1 MSEIIFKY
9 INDNLQLPNKIKN
22 IEKDFKN
29 GFLFS
34 ELLKKSGNLKSL
46 LTKYNNNPKNISEI
60 KDNFHLLKKELQSM
74 GIYLNES
81 TINDIISEKEGVA
94 TQLIYKIKTEIDRD
108 KINFVDIIGKINE
121 NSYRE
126 KYELRK
132 NNNNL
137 NFNRTNR
144 LELTQTNKFSMSP
157 TTTRET
163 LSTFTNFFVKPNN
176 KNRKNLLLSQDF
188 KTEIKDS
195 KQKTK
200 ILLKPILSNSNIRES
215 DNKNKFM
222 TTTLG
227 YGSFKDIEKYKND
240 YDYILEKVN
249 DESEKNVGDKDFV
262 LNKPN
267 VNKKIRKN
275 KSTNIYRKRSKLKID
290 ALNSENNKI
299 LNNNNNKLIQ
309 YSLLDK
315 NTKKLG
321 ININEIAPKLSKN
334 GINYNNDTY
343 LNPTQIIS
351 SLKKV
356 ISSKKLEKKFI
367 LGKISLTDKNN
378 QLKSNENFLKY
389 SIINHNNDDNNKLS
403 KINFNKNSTKYKMLE
418 FNKLIDIQNDYI
430 DRMIK
435 KSKQIKGIL
444 NTDEEKTKQN
454 NFDIEEYI
462 NIVDNDNNIKN
473 PYEESIK
480 NQIHLNNL
488 NNIRPITNLIID
500 FVEECYK
507 SQKKLKKEL
516 IDLPEFREWSQFF
529 IEGKS
534 CLKLPIRTKKDKN
547 TIPNNENN
555 INNLSTLTRAS
566 KRIDNKKEK
575 KININNNE
583 FIYMEYI
590 DYIFYRGNWEINNFI
605 DSSLYGNDLHIY
617 QVLGDDIFN
626 IIPNV
631 VNLFQGAKG
640 SALLK
645 KSNNDFE
652 LTANELIN
660 VQIPK
665 SNIRNAL
672 LGEIILLNYD
682 NISNEINN
690 NNINNNLNNVI
701 KKLNSVS
708 NTITNNE
715 SSNKLPEP
723 KKEEIIPDKIND
735 IDFSYIPIKICLI
748 GHSYSGRTTQAKLL
762 CEKYKNLKSYS
773 VRQISQFYLD
783 EYKKMHET
791 NEKNTKKNQKKNH
804 KNSKKDKEHKE
815 EELKAYEEIFKL
827 IEKYMN
833 VNESKDED
841 LSNLIEN
848 EMPDELK
855 INLLIYE
862 IKKDF
867 PPKNENEINEKIQER
882 NQRKQKLEEE
892 LKELKE
898 EVNHEQTNDK
908 NKKAKGKSK
917 KQAHNIDNITEEL
930 EKIVNES
937 YEGFIIYDYPNN
949 YNQYKILEYMTTG
962 FIPEIDK
969 VPDKR
974 DIYMNILTNSID
986 KPYINISNTSKEGAI
1001 YLNNNNCSK
1010 KSFFNCYILL
1020 ELSEEETLKRMKNRL
1035 KDPNTGI
1042 IYHKEYSPPNPTDK
1056 KLNDRLIA
1064 LTEPNDEKIKDLLA
1078 QFYSEYPK
1086 ILYYIYLFNNF
1097 YRIDSED
1104 KDEIFKTIEDIIS
1117 GEIKKFEEREN
1128 KDIMG
1133 NLINNLDYMDENE
1146 VVKYFKRL
1154 NESKKVIPKELSEEI
1169 IKNWFDYQDKY
1180 IKGVRNFI
1188 KNLLELKYN
1197 IIQQL
1202 NNYQEEFI
1210 DFLNTSSNKYKIV
1223 DIFYE
1228 KYNTLIEKYPHIKNN
1243 HLVKEEFETNLNE
1256 LIDHIWEIIQNRK
1269 IDFISE
1275 LDSIK
1280 KQQFIEQQLELFGE
1294 YVINLFIL
1302 ETNQYYNK
1310 VNLIKKFYFEFENQK
1325 VSEKFPYEYTFKK
1338 DIIIDNINQYP
1349 IFEIKSFSSKKYKI
1363 SPKLDKLY
1371 LNCYK
1376 LFFKYD
1382 NAMSSIYEKEKESNN
1397 LNSSGVSSSSPPK
1410 RKIKTYY
1417 KAKTKTDMK
1426 SELSAF
1432 SENKAIN
1439 YEDEMKAALS
1449 NEKIKYKIRILFLKN
1464 FAEKNLKEIYLLGQ
1478 NIFKNLD
1485 QQIISS
1491 VNWQNNAMNKL
1502 ISKIKKNIKEGV
1514 NKLYIKDIELD
1525 LFDIYEKKNPK
1536 FSQVNIKYLYSI
1548 PDLDKMIDYSELYKV
1563 FLDIK
1568 TFEIQNNYTNLYTLI
1583 DIVFKKHLFEHKSE
1597 GFMKYMHRIPF
1608 YNLNNFINRFT
1619 IKTDKGYSVVKLN
1632 EIFTTLALLNTI
1644 PPSTEQQ
1651 NNMLK
1656 EVNDKLKYKIYLSKH
1671 DFMNNKLW
1679 FEKVDDKI
1687 GADGPENLR
1696 QNNFMHHNTRSL
1708 TLKKL
1713 HQGNSNTNSPAK
1725 DRRFRA
1731 RGSAIFVP
1739 SGILNTENKKTL
1751 KEFLFDVNKNEDEF
1765 IDFIDFMKRITIK
1778 KIITKRKKSMYFQN
1792 SNEIRNAL
1800 DKVEIQNSLL
1810 DSQISESTNYF
1821 KGSKTLISSKVFNN
1835 PNNNI
1840 NANSNE
1846 EPKIISHKSQKFN
1859 ESIKDIKDI
1868 SDNNNVENT
1877 IHFPEYT
1884 YFDYL
1889 IKKNNY

>member
-1 MSEIIFKY
+1 MSEIIFNY
-9 INDNLQLPNKIKN
+9 INDSLRLPNKIKN

-34 ELLKKSGNLKSL
+34 ELLKKTGNLKSL
-46 LTKYNNNPKNISEI
+46 ITKYNNNPKNNSEI

-94 TQLIYKIKTEIDRD
+94 TQLIYKIKTEIDRN
-108 KINFVDIIGKINE
+108 KIYFVDIIGKINE

-132 NNNNL
+132 NNDNL

-144 LELTQTNKFSMSP
+144 LDMTQTNKFSVSP

-163 LSTFTNFFVKPNN
+163 LSTFTNFFMKPNI
-176 KNRKNLLLSQDF
+176 KNRKNLLLNKEI
-188 KTEIKDS
+188 KTDIKDS
-195 KQKTK
+195 KNKTK

-215 DNKNKFM
+215 DKQNKFM

-227 YGSFKDIEKYKND
+227 YGSFKDIEKYKNE

-249 DESEKNVGDKDFV
+249 DESEKNVGDKDFIS
-262 LNKPN
+262 NKPN
-267 VNKKIRKN
+267 INKKIRKN

-290 ALNSENNKI
+290 ALNNENNKI
-299 LNNNNNKLIQ
+299 MNNNNKLIQ

-321 ININEIAPKLSKN
+321 ININEITPKLSKN

-343 LNPTQIIS
+343 LNPNQIIS

-367 LGKISLTDKNN
+367 LGKINLTDKNN
-378 QLKSNENFLKY
+378 QLNSNENFLKY
-389 SIINHNNDDNNKLS
+389 SIINQNNEDNKLS

-418 FNKLIDIQNDYI
+418 FNKLIDIKNDYI
-430 DRMIK
+430 NRMVK
-435 KSKQIKGIL
+435 KSKQIKGII
-444 NTDEEKTKQN
+444 NTNEEKAKQN
-454 NFDIEEYI
+454 NFEVEEYM
-462 NIVDNDNNIKN
+462 NIIDNDKNIKN
-473 PYEESIK
+473 PNEESIK

-488 NNIRPITNLIID
+488 DNIRPITNLIID
-500 FVEECYK
+500 FVEECFK

-534 CLKLPIRTKKDKN
+534 CLKLPIRTKKDKTN
-547 TIPNNENN
+547 ISNIENN
-555 INNLSTLTRAS
+555 INNLSTLTKVS
-566 KRIDNKKEK
+566 KKSDNKKEK
-575 KININNNE
+575 KFNLNNNE

-605 DSSLYGNDLHIY
+605 DSSLYGNELHIY

-626 IIPNV
+626 IIPNLN
-631 VNLFQGAKG
+631 NLFQGAKG

-652 LTANELIN
+652 LTANELNN

-690 NNINNNLNNVI
+690 NNTNNNLNNVI
-701 KKLNSVS
+701 KKLNSIS
-708 NTITNNE
+708 NIISNNNE
-715 SSNKLPEP
+715 SSNKIAEE
-723 KKEEIIPDKIND
+723 KKEDIIPNKIND

-748 GHSYSGRTTQAKLL
+748 GHSYSGRSTQAKLL

-773 VRQISQFYLD
+773 VNEISKFYLD
-783 EYKKMHET
+783 EYKRLHEAD
-791 NEKNTKKNQKKNH
+791 EKNAKKNQKKNH
-804 KNSKKDKEHKE
+804 KNNKKDKEHKE
-815 EELKAYEEIFKL
+815 EELKAYEEVFGL
-827 IEKYMN
+827 IEKYLN
-833 VNESKDED
+833 INESKDED
-841 LSNLIEN
+841 LSILNDT

-867 PPKNENEINEKIQER
+867 PPKSENEINEQIQQR

-898 EVNHEQTNDK
+898 EANHEQANDK

-917 KQAHNIDNITEEL
+917 KQTHNIDNITEEL

-949 YNQYKILEYMTTG
+949 YNQFKKLEYMTTG
-962 FIPEIDK
+962 FVQEIDK

-1001 YLNNNNCSK
+1001 YLNNNNTSK

-1020 ELSEEETLKRMKNRL
+1020 ELSEEETLKRMNNRL

-1042 IYHKEYSPPNPTDK
+1042 IYHKEFSPPNPTDK

-1064 LTEPNDEKIKDLLA
+1064 LTEPNDEKIKDLLT

-1086 ILYYIYLFNNF
+1086 ILYYVYLFNNL

-1104 KDEIFKTIEDIIS
+1104 KDEIFNTIEDIIS

-1169 IKNWFDYQDKY
+1169 IKNWYDYQEKY
-1180 IKGVRNFI
+1180 ILSVRNFI

-1210 DFLNTSSNKYKIV
+1210 DFLNNPSNKYKIV
-1223 DIFYE
+1223 EIFYE
-1228 KYNTLIEKYPHIKNN
+1228 KYNTLLEKYPYIKNS
-1243 HLVKEEFETNLNE
+1243 HLVKEEFETSLNE

-1275 LDSIK
+1275 LNSIK
-1280 KQQFIEQQLELFGE
+1280 KQLFIEQQLELFGE
-1294 YVINLFIL
+1294 YIINLFIL
-1302 ETNQYYNK
+1302 ETSQYYNK
-1310 VNLIKKFYFEFENQK
+1310 INIIKKFYFEFENQK
-1325 VSEKFPYEYTFKK
+1325 LSEKFPYEYVFKK
-1338 DIIIDNINQYP
+1338 DIILENINQYP
-1349 IFEIKSFSSKKYKI
+1349 IFDLKSLNSKRYKI
-1363 SPKLDKLY
+1363 SPKVDKLY

-1397 LNSSGVSSSSPPK
+1397 LNSSGLSSSSPPK

-1417 KAKTKTDMK
+1417 KTKTKSDMK
-1426 SELSAF
+1426 SELSAL

-1439 YEDEMKAALS
+1439 YEGEMKAALS

-1502 ISKIKKNIKEGV
+1502 ISKIKKNINEGA
-1514 NKLYIKDIELD
+1514 NKLNIKDIELD

-1548 PDLDKMIDYSELYKV
+1548 PELDKMIDYNELYKV

-1568 TFEIQNNYTNLYTLI
+1568 TFEIQNNYVNVYTLI

-1597 GFMKYMHRIPF
+1597 GFMKYMYRIPF
-1608 YNLNNFINRFT
+1608 YNLNNFINKFI
-1619 IKTDKGYSVVKLN
+1619 IKTDKGYSVVRLN
-1632 EIFTTLALLNTI
+1632 EVFTTLALLNII

-1656 EVNDKLKYKIYLSKH
+1656 GVNDKLKYKIYLSKH

-1679 FEKVDDKI
+1679 FEKSDENVV
-1687 GADGPENLR
+1687 DGPENIR

-1708 TLKKL
+1708 TLKKY
-1713 HQGNSNTNSPAK
+1713 HQGNSNTSSPAK
-1725 DRRFRA
+1725 ERRFKA

-1739 SGILNTENKKTL
+1739 SDILINGNKKTL
-1751 KEFLFDVNKNEDEF
+1751 KEFLFDVNKNEDEL

-1778 KIITKRKKSMYFQN
+1778 KIVTKRKKSIYLQN
-1792 SNEIRNAL
+1792 SNEIKNAI
-1800 DKVEIQNSLL
+1800 DRVEIQSSIL

-1821 KGSKTLISSKVFNN
+1821 KGSKTLISNNVLNN

-1840 NANSNE
+1840 NTNE
-1846 EPKIISHKSQKFN
+1846 DSKIKSLKSQKYVN
-1859 ESIKDIKDI
+1859 ESIKDI
-1868 SDNNNVENT
+1868 SDNNNIDNT

-1889 IKKNNY
+1889 IKKNI

>member
-1 MSEIIFKY
+1 MSEIIFNY
-9 INDNLQLPNKIKN
+9 INDNLHLPNKSIN
-22 IEKDFKN
+22 IEKEFKN

-34 ELLKKSGNLKSL
+34 ELLKKSGSLKSL
-46 LTKYNNNPKNISEI
+46 ITKYNNNPKNISEI
-60 KDNFHLLKKELQSM
+60 KDNFRLLKKELQSM
-74 GIYLNES
+74 EIYLNES

-94 TQLIYKIKTEIDRD
+94 TQLIYKIKTKIDRN
-108 KINFVDIIGKINE
+108 KINFVDIIGKINK

-126 KYELRK
+126 IYELRK
-132 NNNNL
+132 NNDNL

-144 LELTQTNKFSMSP
+144 LEMTQTNKFSMSP

-163 LSTFTNFFVKPNN
+163 LSTFTNFFVKPNI
-176 KNRKNLLLSQDF
+176 KNRKNLLLNQEL
-188 KTEIKDS
+188 KTDIIDS
-195 KQKTK
+195 KHKTK
-200 ILLKPILSNSNIRES
+200 VLLMPILSNTNIRES
-215 DNKNKFM
+215 DKKNKFM

-227 YGSFKDIEKYKND
+227 YGSFKDIEKYKNE

-249 DESEKNVGDKDFV
+249 DESEKNVGDKELI

-267 VNKKIRKN
+267 TNKKIRKN
-275 KSTNIYRKRSKLKID
+275 KSTNIYRKRSKLRID
-290 ALNSENNKI
+290 ALNNEKNQI
-299 LNNNNNKLIQ
+299 INNNNNKLIQ

-321 ININEIAPKLSKN
+321 ININEISPKLSKN
-334 GINYNNDTY
+334 GIHYNNDTY
-343 LNPTQIIS
+343 LNPNQIIN

-367 LGKISLTDKNN
+367 LGKINLTDKNY
-378 QLKSNENFLKY
+378 QLNSNENFLKY
-389 SIINHNNDDNNKLS
+389 SIINQNNEDNKLS

-418 FNKLIDIQNDYI
+418 FNKIIDDKNDYI
-430 DRMIK
+430 NRMK
-435 KSKQIKGIL
+435 KKQKQIKGIIYT
-444 NTDEEKTKQN
+444 NEEKEKQN
-454 NFDIEEYI
+454 NFDLEECM
-462 NIVDNDNNIKN
+462 NIIDNNNNIKN

-480 NQIHLNNL
+480 NQIHLKNL
-488 NNIRPITNLIID
+488 DNIRPITNLIID
-500 FVEECYK
+500 FVEECFK

-547 TIPNNENN
+547 NISNNENN
-555 INNLSTLTRAS
+555 INNLSKLTKYS
-566 KRIDNKKEK
+566 KKSDNKKEK
-575 KININNNE
+575 KFNLNNNE

-590 DYIFYRGNWEINNFI
+590 DYLFYRGNWEINNFI

-617 QVLGDDIFN
+617 EILGDDIFS
-626 IIPNV
+626 IIPNLN
-631 VNLFQGAKG
+631 NLFQGAKR
-640 SALLK
+640 SSLLK

-652 LTANELIN
+652 LTAKELDN

-682 NISNEINN
+682 NISSEINSN
-690 NNINNNLNNVI
+690 NTNINLSGVI
-701 KKLNSVS
+701 KKLNSIS
-708 NTITNNE
+708 NIITNNE
-715 SSNKLPEP
+715 PSNKISEE
-723 KKEEIIPDKIND
+723 KKEDIIPNKVNG
-735 IDFSYIPIKICLI
+735 IDFSYIPIKVCLI
-748 GHSYSGRTTQAKLL
+748 GHSYSGRSTQAKLL

-773 VRQISQFYLD
+773 VTDISQFYLD
-783 EYKKMHET
+783 EYKRLHET
-791 NEKNTKKNQKKNH
+791 NEKNTKKSQKKNN

-815 EELKAYEEIFKL
+815 EELKAYEEVFGL
-827 IEKYMN
+827 IEKYLN
-833 VNESKDED
+833 ISESKDED
-841 LSNLIEN
+841 LSCLNDM

-855 INLLIYE
+855 INLLLYE

-867 PPKNENEINEKIQER
+867 PPKSENEINEQIQQR
-882 NQRKQKLEEE
+882 NQMKQKLEEE

-898 EVNHEQTNDK
+898 EVNHEQANDK
-908 NKKAKGKSK
+908 NKKSKGKAK
-917 KQAHNIDNITEEL
+917 KQIHNLEHISEEL

-937 YEGFIIYDYPNN
+937 YEGFIVYDYPNN
-949 YNQYKILEYMTTG
+949 YNQYKKLEFMTTG
-962 FIPEIDK
+962 FIQEIDK
-969 VPDKR
+969 TPDKR

-986 KPYINISNTSKEGAI
+986 KPYINISNTSKEGAF
-1001 YLNNNNCSK
+1001 YLNNNNNSK

-1020 ELSEEETLKRMKNRL
+1020 ELSEEETIKRMNNRL

-1064 LTEPNDEKIKDLLA
+1064 LTEPNDEKIKQLLA

-1086 ILYYIYLFNNF
+1086 ILYYIYLFNNL

-1104 KDEIFKTIEDIIS
+1104 KEEIFKTIEDIIS
-1117 GEIKKFEEREN
+1117 GEVKKFEEREN

-1133 NLINNLDYMDENE
+1133 NLINNLDYLDENE

-1169 IKNWFDYQDKY
+1169 IKNWYEYQDKY
-1180 IKGVRNFI
+1180 IKGVRSFI

-1197 IIQQL
+1197 VIQQL

-1210 DFLNTSSNKYKIV
+1210 DFLNNPSNKYKIV
-1223 DIFYE
+1223 EIFYE
-1228 KYNTLIEKYPHIKNN
+1228 KYNALLEKYPYIKNS

-1256 LIDHIWEIIQNRK
+1256 LLDHIWEIIQNRK

-1275 LDSIK
+1275 LNSIK
-1280 KQQFIEQQLELFGE
+1280 KQLFIEQQLELFGE
-1294 YVINLFIL
+1294 YAINLFIL

-1310 VNLIKKFYFEFENQK
+1310 VNIIKKFYFEFENQK
-1325 VSEKFPYEYTFKK
+1325 VSEKFPYEYGFKK
-1338 DIIIDNINQYP
+1338 DIILENINQYP
-1349 IFEIKSFSSKKYKI
+1349 IFDIKCFSSKKHKI
-1363 SPKLDKLY
+1363 SPKLNKLY

-1382 NAMSSIYEKEKESNN
+1382 NTMNSIYEKEKESNN

-1417 KAKTKTDMK
+1417 KTKTKTDMK
-1426 SELSAF
+1426 SELSAL

-1439 YEDEMKAALS
+1439 YEGEMKAALS
-1449 NEKIKYKIRILFLKN
+1449 NEKIKFKIRILFLKN

-1491 VNWQNNAMNKL
+1491 VNMQNNAMNKL
-1502 ISKIKKNIKEGV
+1502 ISKIKNNIQEGA
-1514 NKLYIKDIELD
+1514 NKLNIKDIELD
-1525 LFDIYEKKNPK
+1525 LFDIYEK
-1536 FSQVNIKYLYSI
+1536 
-1548 PDLDKMIDYSELYKV
+1548 IDYNELYKI

-1568 TFEIQNNYTNLYTLI
+1568 TFELQNNYSNIYTFI
-1583 DIVFKKHLFEHKSE
+1583 DIVFKKHLFEIKSE

-1608 YNLNNFINRFT
+1608 YNLNNFINKFI

-1632 EIFTTLALLNTI
+1632 EIFTTLALLNKI
-1644 PPSTEQQ
+1644 PPSTDQQ
-1651 NNMLK
+1651 NAMLK
-1656 EVNDKLKYKIYLSKH
+1656 GVNDKLKYKIYLSKY

-1679 FEKVDDKI
+1679 FEKGDENIV
-1687 GADGPENLR
+1687 ADGPENMRLH
-1696 QNNFMHHNTRSL
+1696 NFMHHHTRSL

-1713 HQGNSNTNSPAK
+1713 HQGNSNTSSPAK
-1725 DRRFRA
+1725 ERRFRA

-1739 SGILNTENKKTL
+1739 SGILNNENKKTL
-1751 KEFLFDVNKNEDEF
+1751 KEFLFDVNKNEDEL
-1765 IDFIDFMKRITIK
+1765 IDFIDFMRRITIK
-1778 KIITKRKKSMYFQN
+1778 KIVTKRKKSLYLQN
-1792 SNEIRNAL
+1792 SNDIKNAIER
-1800 DKVEIQNSLL
+1800 VEIQNSLL
-1810 DSQISESTNYF
+1810 DSQVSESTNYF
-1821 KGSKTLISSKVFNN
+1821 KGSKTLISNN
-1835 PNNNI
+1835 VLNIPNNSI
-1840 NANSNE
+1840 NVNE
-1846 EPKIISHKSQKFN
+1846 DPKIKSQKSQKFN
-1859 ESIKDIKDI
+1859 ESIKDIY
-1868 SDNNNVENT
+1868 DNNNVENT

-1889 IKKNNY
+1889 IKKNAIL

>member
-9 INDNLQLPNKIKN
+9 INDKLHLPNKIKN
-22 IEKDFKN
+22 IEKEFKN

-34 ELLKKSGNLKSL
+34 ELLKKTGNLKSL
-46 LTKYNNNPKNISEI
+46 ITKYNNNPKNISEI

-94 TQLIYKIKTEIDRD
+94 TQLIYKIKTEIDRN

-137 NFNRTNR
+137 IFNRANR
-144 LELTQTNKFSMSP
+144 FGMTQTNTFSMSP

-176 KNRKNLLLSQDF
+176 KNRKNLLLNQEM
-188 KTEIKDS
+188 KTDTMDS
-195 KQKTK
+195 NHKTK
-200 ILLKPILSNSNIRES
+200 ILLKPILSNTNIREK
-215 DNKNKFM
+215 DKKNNFM

-227 YGSFKDIEKYKND
+227 YGSFKEIEKYKNE

-249 DESEKNVGDKDFV
+249 DESEKNVGDKEFI

-267 VNKKIRKN
+267 KNKMIKKN

-290 ALNSENNKI
+290 ALNSDNNKI
-299 LNNNNNKLIQ
+299 INNNNNKLIQ

-321 ININEIAPKLSKN
+321 ININEISPKLNKN

-343 LNPTQIIS
+343 LNPDQIIN

-367 LGKISLTDKNN
+367 LGKINFTDKNN
-378 QLKSNENFLKY
+378 QLNSNENFLKY
-389 SIINHNNDDNNKLS
+389 SIINQNNEDNKLS
-403 KINFNKNSTKYKMLE
+403 KINFNINSTKYKMLE
-418 FNKLIDIQNDYI
+418 FNKIIDDKNDYI
-430 DRMIK
+430 NRMIK
-435 KSKQIKGIL
+435 KSKQIKGIF
-444 NTDEEKTKQN
+444 NTNEEKAKQN
-454 NFDIEEYI
+454 NFDVEEYI
-462 NIVDNDNNIKN
+462 NIIDKDNNIKN

-488 NNIRPITNLIID
+488 DNIRPITNLIID
-500 FVEECYK
+500 FVEECFK
-507 SQKKLKKEL
+507 SQNKLKKEL

-534 CLKLPIRTKKDKN
+534 CLKLPIRTKKDKSN
-547 TIPNNENN
+547 ILSNENN
-555 INNLSTLTRAS
+555 INNLSTLTKISRKS
-566 KRIDNKKEK
+566 DNKKEK
-575 KININNNE
+575 KFNLNNNE

-605 DSSLYGNDLHIY
+605 DSSLYGKDLHIY
-617 QVLGDDIFN
+617 EILGNDIFN

-631 VNLFQGAKG
+631 NNLFQGAKG
-640 SALLK
+640 SVLLK

-652 LTANELIN
+652 LTANELDN
-660 VQIPK
+660 VHIPK

-690 NNINNNLNNVI
+690 NNSNNNLNGVI
-701 KKLNSVS
+701 KKLNSICNIIS
-708 NTITNNE
+708 NNE
-715 SSNKLPEP
+715 SSNKIAEE
-723 KKEEIIPDKIND
+723 KKEDIIPNKING

-748 GHSYSGRTTQAKLL
+748 GHSYSGRSTQAKLL

-773 VRQISQFYLD
+773 VNDISQFYLD
-783 EYKKMHET
+783 EYKRLHET
-791 NEKNTKKNQKKNH
+791 NEKNHKKNQKKNH
-804 KNSKKDKEHKE
+804 KINKKDKEHKE
-815 EELKAYEEIFKL
+815 EELKAHEEVFGL
-827 IEKYMN
+827 IEKYLN
-833 VNESKDED
+833 INANESKDED
-841 LSNLIEN
+841 LSILNDI

-867 PPKNENEINEKIQER
+867 PPKSENEINEQIQQR

-898 EVNHEQTNDK
+898 EANHEQTNDK
-908 NKKAKGKSK
+908 NKKSKGKSK
-917 KQAHNIDNITEEL
+917 KQAHNIDHITEEL

-949 YNQYKILEYMTTG
+949 YNQYKKLEYMTTG
-962 FIPEIDK
+962 FVQEIDR

-986 KPYINISNTSKEGAI
+986 KPYINISNTSKEGAM
-1001 YLNNNNCSK
+1001 YLNNNNISK

-1020 ELSEEETLKRMKNRL
+1020 ELSEEETLKRMNNRL

-1086 ILYYIYLFNNF
+1086 ILYYIYLFNNLH
-1097 YRIDSED
+1097 RIDYED
-1104 KDEIFKTIEDIIS
+1104 KDEIFETIEEIIS

-1169 IKNWFDYQDKY
+1169 IKIWYDNQDKY

-1188 KNLLELKYN
+1188 KNLLELKYTV
-1197 IIQQL
+1197 IQQL

-1210 DFLNTSSNKYKIV
+1210 DFLNNPSNKYKIV
-1223 DIFYE
+1223 EIFYE
-1228 KYNTLIEKYPHIKNN
+1228 KYNTLLEKYPYIKNS
-1243 HLVKEEFETNLNE
+1243 HLVKEEFEKNLNE
-1256 LIDHIWEIIQNRK
+1256 LLDHIWEIIQNRK

-1275 LDSIK
+1275 LNNIK

-1294 YVINLFIL
+1294 YIINLFIL
-1302 ETNQYYNK
+1302 ETNLYYNK
-1310 VNLIKKFYFEFENQK
+1310 VNIIKKFYFEFENQK
-1325 VSEKFPYEYTFKK
+1325 LAEKFPYEYVFKK
-1338 DIIIDNINQYP
+1338 DIILEKIDLYP
-1349 IFEIKSFSSKKYKI
+1349 IFDIKSFSSKKHKI

-1382 NAMSSIYEKEKESNN
+1382 NAMRSINDKEKESNN
-1397 LNSSGVSSSSPPK
+1397 LNSSGMSSSSPPK
-1410 RKIKTYY
+1410 RKIKTFY
-1417 KAKTKTDMK
+1417 KAKTKSDMK
-1426 SELSAF
+1426 SELSAL

-1439 YEDEMKAALS
+1439 YDGEMKAALS

-1491 VNWQNNAMNKL
+1491 INWQNNAMNKL
-1502 ISKIKKNIKEGV
+1502 ISKIKINIKEGA
-1514 NKLYIKDIELD
+1514 NKLNIKDIELD

-1548 PDLDKMIDYSELYKV
+1548 PELDKIIDYTELYKV

-1568 TFEIQNNYTNLYTLI
+1568 TFEIQNNYANAYTLI

-1597 GFMKYMHRIPF
+1597 GFMKYMYRIPF
-1608 YNLNNFINRFT
+1608 YNLNNFINKFI

-1632 EIFTTLALLNTI
+1632 DIFTILALLNII

-1656 EVNDKLKYKIYLSKH
+1656 GVSDKLKYKIYLSKH

-1679 FEKVDDKI
+1679 FEKSDEKI
-1687 GADGPENLR
+1687 GADGPENMR

-1708 TLKKL
+1708 TLKKY

-1725 DRRFRA
+1725 EKRLKA

-1739 SGILNTENKKTL
+1739 SDILNNGNKKKTL
-1751 KEFLFDVNKNEDEF
+1751 KEFLFDVNKNEDEL

-1778 KIITKRKKSMYFQN
+1778 KIVTKRKKSIYLQ
-1792 SNEIRNAL
+1792 SSIDIKNAI
-1800 DKVEIQNSLL
+1800 DRVEIQSSLL

-1821 KGSKTLISSKVFNN
+1821 KGSKTLISNNVLNN

-1840 NANSNE
+1840 NAKE
-1846 EPKIISHKSQKFN
+1846 DPKIKSLASQKLIN
-1859 ESIKDIKDI
+1859 DSIKDI
-1868 SDNNNVENT
+1868 SDNNNIDNT

-1889 IKKNNY
+1889 IKKNAIL